1 MKILI
6 VEDDP
11 VSRRLLEV
19 TLGKFGYDVVVTSNG
34 NEALEVLQGPSVPSL
49 VISDWMMPGMDGL
62 ELCRNI
68 RGMKKSSYTYFIILT
83 AKGGKE
89 DVIKGLDAGA
99 DDFLIKPFNS
109 EELKY
114 RVKIGERIINLEQRI
129 LKLFTGL

>member
-19 TLGKFGYDVVVTSNG
+19 TLSKFGYEVVVTNNG
-34 NEALEVLQGPSVPSL
+34 NEALEIFQDPSVPSL

-109 EELKY
+109 EEL
-114 RVKIGERIINLEQRI
+114 
-129 LKLFTGL
+129 